1 MEYQSGQVVFSKNG
15 HDQGDIL
22 IVIAVEGAYVYLA
35 DGKRRRLEKPK
46 RKKKIHVQPT
56 NYVDTALAEKLLQ
69 GAYVLNADLVKA
81 IRTYKAEG
89 GNRI

>member
-22 IVIAVEGAYVYLA
+22 IVLSVEGAYVYLA
-35 DGKRRRLEKPK
+35 DGKRRKLEKPK

-56 NYVDTALAEKLLQ
+56 NYVDAVLAEKIAQ
-69 GAYVLNADLVKA
+69 GAYLLDADIVKA
-81 IRTYKAEG
+81 IRTYQMEG